1 MGKASRSK
9 RQRKARA
16 AGGGFSVV
24 FGADGADWRPEDAV
38 ADAAANAQDRARFA
52 ALPGVVG
59 YLRPP
64 EPGELR
70 ATIPP
75 GCDLAA
81 VEVRQIAPG
90 VRVRLP
96 HFRALDPEE
105 IN

>member
-1 MGKASRSK
+1 MGKASRTK
-9 RQRKARA
+9 RRRKARA

-24 FGADGADWRPEDAV
+24 FGGDGLDWRAEDGP
-38 ADAAANAQDRARFA
+38 ADVAANAKDRALFA
-52 ALPGVVG
+52 ANPTLAAVI
-59 YLRPP
+59 RAP

-75 GCDLAA
+75 DCDLLA
-81 VEVRQIAPG
+81 VEVRQVAPG

-96 HFRALDPEE
+96 HFRPLDPGE